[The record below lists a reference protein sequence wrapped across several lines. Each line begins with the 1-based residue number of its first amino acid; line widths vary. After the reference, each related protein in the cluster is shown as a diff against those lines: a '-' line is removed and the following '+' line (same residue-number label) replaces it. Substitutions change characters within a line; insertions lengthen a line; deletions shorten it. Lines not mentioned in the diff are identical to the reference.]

1 MTMTKASAQYF
12 DQVAGEWD
20 SIRAG
25 YFTEAVREAAI
36 RKAYLRPEMIVADVG
51 TGTGFMAAGLAPL
64 VRQVHVID
72 GSTSMLDVARQN
84 LSQYNNI
91 EYHAADGGS
100 IPLADESIDV
110 AFANM
115 YLHHCPDPDAAI
127 GEMVRILKPGG
138 RLMIT
143 DMDAHHYTWF
153 KEEMADEWLGFER
166 SQVRLWLKAAGLV
179 NVIVDCTGESCCAE
193 SHNPETVNPG
203 DRQAK
208 ISVFLATGTRRI
220 AMREK
225 VQEAYSA
232 AAQRGCSCGSANEQD
247 IQAPIA
253 QDSCCSK
260 VPTQDE
266 IYTTFY
272 PAEDLATVPS
282 EAGEFSLGCGNP
294 IALANLRPGEV
305 VVDIGSGGGLDSFLA
320 AQRVGASGRVIGVDM
335 TDAMLE
341 RATRAAQKA
350 GYSNVEF
357 RKGQAESLPVQ
368 DGTVDVIISNCV
380 INLTEDKGLVFQEAF
395 RVLKPGGRLE
405 VSDTVTSGPLT
416 QQSRHNIEEWSDC
429 VSGSLPEREYLDL
442 IEQAGFTQVKSRRS
456 VSGGTLD
463 DTDVYS
469 VIVSAVK

>member
-20 SIRAG
+20 NIRAG
-25 YFTEAVREAAI
+25 YFTEAVRKSAI
-36 RKAYLRPEMIVADVG
+36 AKAYLRPEMAVADVG
-51 TGTGFMAAGLAPL
+51 AGTGFMAAGLAPL
-64 VRQVHVID
+64 VSQVHVID
-72 GSTSMLDVARQN
+72 GSTAMLEVARQN
-84 LSQYNNI
+84 LSQYDNL

-100 IPLADESIDV
+100 IPLAGESIDV
-110 AFANM
+110 VFANM
-115 YLHHCPDPDAAI
+115 YLHHCPDPAAAI

-143 DMDAHHYTWF
+143 DMDAHPYAWF

-166 SQVRLWLKAAGLV
+166 EQVRDWLKAAGLV

-193 SHNPETVNPG
+193 SHNPERVDPD

-208 ISVFLATGTRRI
+208 ISMFLATGTRRI
-220 AMREK
+220 AMRDQ

-232 AAQRGCSCGSANEQD
+232 AAQLGCSCGG
-247 IQAPIA
+247 A
-253 QDSCCSK
+253 QDQESCCSDA
-260 VPTQDE
+260 PTQDA

-272 PAEDLATVPS
+272 PVEDLASVPS

-320 AQRVGASGRVIGVDM
+320 AQRVGPGGRVIGVDM

-350 GYSNVEF
+350 GYTNVEF
-357 RKGQAESLPVQ
+357 RKGQAESLPVE
-368 DGTVDVIISNCV
+368 DGSVDVILSNCV
-380 INLTEDKGLVFQEAF
+380 INLCEDKGQVFQEAY

-405 VSDTVTSGPLT
+405 VSDMVTSGALSVK
-416 QQSRHNIEEWSDC
+416 SRQESSEWSEC
-429 VSGSLPEREYLDL
+429 VSGALPEREYLDL
-442 IEQAGFTQVKSRRS
+442 IEGAGFTQVKTRTS

-463 DTDVYS
+463 DADVYS
-469 VIVSAVK
+469 VIVSAVKP